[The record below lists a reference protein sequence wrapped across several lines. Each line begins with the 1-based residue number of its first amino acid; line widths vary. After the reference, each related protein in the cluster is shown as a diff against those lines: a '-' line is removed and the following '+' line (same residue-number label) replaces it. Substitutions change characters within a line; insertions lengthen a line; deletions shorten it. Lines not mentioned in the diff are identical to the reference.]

1 MLNQLGDLLA
11 LNICA
16 QTISV
21 SEITV
26 EGLTLSKAEQSNILD
41 IIIVVNNRATNEQ
54 YLLKKPAILMATLG
68 QKTLYC

>member
-11 LNICA
+11 LSICA